1 MEIRISV
8 DSAYEKM
15 ANVMFESLKQ
25 MAKLDGE
32 GEDKGQLNHHIILIG
47 GYHLF
52 DNDTSSRF
60 YTENMSYFVTEVSEL
75 DVASLN
81 AASRKAEAIYDE
93 NLSSYIRVL
102 LRRSFGK
109 IIVRVFSGY

>member
-1 MEIRISV
+1 
-8 DSAYEKM
+8 
-15 ANVMFESLKQ
+15 MFESMKQ

-47 GYHLF
+47 DPSLF
-52 DNDTSSRF
+52 DNRIRADF
-60 YTENMSYFVTEVSEL
+60 AFQENMSYFVTEISGL

-93 NLSSYIRVL
+93 NLSSYIRILV
-102 LRRSFGK
+102 RRSFGK
-109 IIVRVFSGY
+109 IIVRDLFFLLNAY